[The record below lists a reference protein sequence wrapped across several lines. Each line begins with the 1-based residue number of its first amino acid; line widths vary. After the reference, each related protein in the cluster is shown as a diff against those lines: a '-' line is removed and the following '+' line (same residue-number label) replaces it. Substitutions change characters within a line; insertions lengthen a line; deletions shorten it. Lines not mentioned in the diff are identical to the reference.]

1 MDSALPMLNPSQQA
15 AITAISA
22 FLHSE
27 TPIFLLQGSAGT
39 GKTTLVAHLI
49 RLLDQQRRTFQVIAP
64 TGRAARILGAKTQ
77 TAATTIHSVLYAKP
91 RVEVFEE
98 AVSINDPGM
107 RWHFPLKEEDPGATV
122 FIVDES
128 SMVGDKEAKGDL
140 LRFGSGRLLADLIR
154 YARLGRDGRIGEH
167 GAKIIF
173 VGDPAQLPPV
183 GETLSPAM
191 CSEYLKQTFA
201 LDSQTFE
208 LTEVMRQQAGSA
220 ILDRA
225 TALREQIGQR
235 DYNRFDL
242 KPVEGEII
250 AASTAEAISRVE
262 AGLRSKSSSVLITYS
277 NAQALQLNRMLRGR
291 LWGDENADLRQDDL
305 LLINK
310 NSFQHDLS
318 NGDLVKVKQVFGPSE
333 RRTVRLNVKG
343 EPERVP
349 VELAFRQVEVVCKAG
364 DGSIRTIHCRLLE
377 NLLHS
382 PEREL
387 TPLEQRALL
396 VDFMQRSRNQ
406 GLRPKTDAFNIAIR
420 EDPYFNALQVK
431 YGYAM
436 TCHKAQGGE
445 WKTAVVNFEGGHSA
459 RNEHFFRWSYTAIT
473 RAQKTLMTINAP
485 AFTPTSGI
493 AWDTPGPS
501 PQPESTPAT
510 EATPTDDDWNRH
522 CFNAGQEALLA
533 YHVALREAW
542 SNRGICIERLDHLQY
557 AERYLLTCDGRT
569 ATVQYHYKGNHRV
582 STTQAAA
589 GATSDPELLDT
600 ALAGMR
606 EALASMSAAS
616 APLPE
621 PFLVEFRDKLSA
633 VLEGTGIRLVAT
645 ESMPYRLRVEFE
657 TAERRA
663 KIDFCYNG
671 KQTWTS
677 AAEVGGPGASA
688 GLIDRVRQLLNQA

>member
-1 MDSALPMLNPSQQA
+1 MPAVRPELNPCQQA

-49 RLLDQQRRTFQVIAP
+49 QLLDQQHRTFQVIAP

-77 TAATTIHSVLYAKP
+77 AAATTIHSVLYTKP

-250 AASTAEAISRVE
+250 AASTAEAIAHVE
-262 AGLRSKSSSVLITYS
+262 AARRSGSSSVLITYS

-291 LWGDENADLRQDDL
+291 LWGDENADLRQGDL

-364 DGSIRTIHCRLLE
+364 DGSIRTIQCRLLE

-396 VDFMQRSRNQ
+396 ADFMQRSRNQ

-473 RAQKTLMTINAP
+473 RAQSSLITINAP
-485 AFTPTSGI
+485 VSAIPTP
-493 AWDTPGPS
+493 
-501 PQPESTPAT
+501 
-510 EATPTDDDWNRH
+510 TPTDNDWNRY
-522 CFNAGQEALLA
+522 CFNAGQEALFA

-582 STTQAAA
+582 STTQAAP
-589 GATSDPELLDT
+589 GATSDRELLDT
-600 ALAGMR
+600 ALAGMH
-606 EALASMSAAS
+606 EALASMSAAT

-657 TAERRA
+657 TAEQRA

-688 GLIDRVRQLLNQA
+688 GLIDRVRQLLDQAP

>member
-1 MDSALPMLNPSQQA
+1 MSAKLLELNPSQQT
-15 AITAISA
+15 AIKAISA
-22 FLHSE
+22 FLSSE
-27 TPIFLLQGSAGT
+27 TPIFLLKGSAGT
-39 GKTTLVAHLI
+39 GKTTLVAYLI
-49 RLLDQQRRTFQVIAP
+49 QLLNRQSRTFQVIAP
-64 TGRAARILGAKTQ
+64 TGRAARILGANTQ
-77 TAATTIHSVLYAKP
+77 ATATTIHSVLYAKP
-91 RVEVFEE
+91 CVEVFEE

-107 RWHFPLKEEDPGATV
+107 RWHFPLKEDDPGATV

-154 YARLGRDGRIGEH
+154 YARLGRVGRTGEH

-191 CSEYLKQTFA
+191 STDYLKETFG
-201 LDSQTFE
+201 LDCQTFE
-208 LTEVMRQQAGSA
+208 LTEVMRQQVGSA

-225 TALREQIGQR
+225 TALRDMIGQR

-242 KPVEGEII
+242 KPVDNEII
-250 AASTAEAISRVE
+250 TTSIAEAISRVE
-262 AGLRSKSSSVLITYS
+262 AALRSKLSSVLITYS
-277 NAQALQLNRMLRGR
+277 NSQALQLNRMLRAR
-291 LWGDENADLRQDDL
+291 LWGDENADLRQGDL
-305 LLINK
+305 LLVNK

-318 NGDLVKVKQVFGPSE
+318 NGDLVKVTQVWGPSE
-333 RRTVRLNVKG
+333 RRTIRLNVKG
-343 EPERVP
+343 ETERVS
-349 VELAFRQVEVVCKAG
+349 VEMVFRQVEVVCKAG
-364 DGSIRTIHCRLLE
+364 DGSSMTIRCRLLE
-377 NLLHS
+377 NLLNS

-396 VDFMQRSRNQ
+396 VDFMQRSRGQ
-406 GLRPKTDAFNIAIR
+406 GLRPKTDAFNLAIR

-445 WKTAVVNFEGGHSA
+445 WKTAVVNFEGGHST

-473 RAQKTLMTINAP
+473 RAQSTLVTINAP

-493 AWDTPGPS
+493 TWDTPGQS
-501 PQPESTPAT
+501 PQPETTSA
-510 EATPTDDDWNRH
+510 DKDWNRW
-522 CFNAGQEALLA
+522 CFNAGQEALFA
-533 YHVALREAW
+533 YHAALREAW
-542 SNRGICIERLDHLQY
+542 SNRGLRIERLDHLQY
-557 AERYLLTCDGRT
+557 AERYLLTRDGRT

-582 STTQAAA
+582 STTQAAP
-589 GATSDPELLDT
+589 GATSDPELLDA
-600 ALAGMR
+600 ALAGMH
-606 EALASMSAAS
+606 EALASMSAAT

-657 TAERRA
+657 TAEQRA

-677 AAEVGGPGASA
+677 AAEVGGPGASG
-688 GLIDRVRQLLNQA
+688 GLIDHVRQLLDQAP